1 MVSYMSFQNGKPVGA
16 PKDVV
21 TGFASSDQ
29 KGREPVT
36 WTCGGRDLLSLHHL
50 PVVRR
55 RDAAIVRLAAGEII
69 HGLMMKRIAVN
80 VARGAFTL
88 NAVSTVG
95 HRS

>member
-55 RDAAIVRLAAGEII
+55 RDVAIVRLAATFAITF
-69 HGLMMKRIAVN
+69 
-80 VARGAFTL
+80 GASHR
-88 NAVSTVG
+88 AKSMVG
-95 HRS
+95 NGDHKPHPFAQ